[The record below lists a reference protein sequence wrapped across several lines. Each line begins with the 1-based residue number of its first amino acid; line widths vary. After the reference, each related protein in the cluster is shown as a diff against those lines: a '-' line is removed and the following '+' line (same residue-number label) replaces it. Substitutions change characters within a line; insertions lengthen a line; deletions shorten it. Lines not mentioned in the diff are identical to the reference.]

1 MPAPTITCVRIPRFA
16 VEVERQR
23 SFDPAPFDPA
33 QGRLHDIGSR
43 LVLIGEATVFD
54 CSLGAD
60 ASGVRMGMRM
70 SEAIGLCGKAVVLA
84 PDMPYYERRSEEV
97 LDFLGELSPVVEPA
111 GLGVAYLSLKG
122 LPVNHE
128 AFAEELISALHL
140 RYGFM
145 ASAGLANGKFA
156 ARVAACATR
165 PGAVKIVP
173 PDEEAAFLAPLSID
187 HLPADEATRW
197 RLRVL
202 GLETMGDIATLPLGA
217 FQAQFGPQGRRWW
230 ELASGIDSEPLT
242 ARVKEDRVIRRL
254 QMPSPSVSLDA
265 ILVGVERLV
274 HSAYSDPERG
284 NRWVRKAIIRGML
297 EAGGTWE
304 LPVAFREA
312 LASPRDA
319 WSAIKGAIMRRPPE
333 RPVEDLEVE
342 LVGLSAESGKQAT
355 MFEGKGKLWR
365 QVQEAVRQLETQRD
379 RPSIGKVIKLD
390 PRSRIPERRA
400 ALADLRSDV

>member
-1 MPAPTITCVRIPRFA
+1 MPAPTIVCVHIPRFA

-23 SFDPAPFDPA
+23 
-33 QGRLHDIGSR
+33 RNDIGSR

-54 CSLGAD
+54 SSLGAD
-60 ASGVRMGMRM
+60 ASGVRPLMRM

-84 PDMPYYERRSEEV
+84 PDVPYYERRSEEV
-97 LDFLGELSPVVEPA
+97 LDFLGELSPVVEGV

-122 LPVNHE
+122 LPIAHE
-128 AFAEELISALHL
+128 TFVEEVIASLHL
-140 RYGFM
+140 QCRFM

-156 ARVAACATR
+156 ARVAANVTR

-173 PDEEAAFLAPLSID
+173 VGEEAAFLAPLSID
-187 HLPADEATRW
+187 YLPADDATRW
-197 RLRVL
+197 RMRLL
-202 GLETMGDIATLPLGA
+202 GLETMGNIAKLPLGA
-217 FQAQFGPQGRRWW
+217 FQAQFGSAGRRWW
-230 ELASGIDSEPLT
+230 ELANGIDSELLI
-242 ARVKEDRVIRRL
+242 ARVRENTVVRRL

-265 ILVGVERLV
+265 ILIGVERLV

-284 NRWVRKAIIRGML
+284 NRWVRKAVVRGML

-319 WSAIKGAIMRRPPE
+319 WFAIKGAVMRRPPE
-333 RPVEDLEVE
+333 RPVEELEVE
-342 LVGLSAESGKQAT
+342 LVGLSSESGKQAT
-355 MFEGKGKLWR
+355 MFEGKGRLWR
-365 QVQEAVRQLETQRD
+365 QVHEAVRQLETQRD
-379 RPSIGKVIKLD
+379 RPLLGKVIALE

-400 ALADLRSDV
+400 ALADLRGDV

>member
-1 MPAPTITCVRIPRFA
+1 MSIACIHIPRFA

-23 SFDPAPFDPA
+23 
-33 QGRLHDIGSR
+33 RNDIGSR

-60 ASGVRMGMRM
+60 ASGVRPEMRM
-70 SEAIGLCGKAVVLA
+70 SEAIGFCGRAVVLA
-84 PDMPYYERRSEEV
+84 PDAQHYERRSEEV
-97 LDFLGELSPVVEPA
+97 MDFLGELSPVVEGA

-122 LPVNHE
+122 LAVDHE
-128 AFAEELISALHL
+128 AFAEELIASMHL
-140 RYGFM
+140 RHGFM
-145 ASAGLANGKFA
+145 ASVGVANGKFA
-156 ARVAACATR
+156 ARVAASATR
-165 PGAVKIVP
+165 PGATKVVP
-173 PDEEAAFLAPLSID
+173 EGGEADFLAPLSID
-187 HLPADEATRW
+187 HLPADEAMCW
-197 RLRVL
+197 RLRLL
-202 GLETMGDIATLPLGA
+202 GLETMGDIAKLPLGA
-217 FQAQFGPQGRRWW
+217 FQAQFGPQGKRYW

-242 ARVKEDRVIRRL
+242 ARVKEEIVIRRL

-274 HSAYSDPERG
+274 HSAYGDPERG
-284 NRWVRKAIIRGML
+284 NRWVRKAVVRGTL

-319 WSAIKGAIMRRPPE
+319 WSAIKAAIMRRPPE
-333 RPVEDLEVE
+333 RPVEELEIE
-342 LVGLSAESGKQAT
+342 LIGLSAESGKQAS

-379 RPSIGKVIKLD
+379 RPSIGKVIALD
-390 PRSRIPERRA
+390 PRSRIPERRS
-400 ALADLRSDV
+400 ALADMRGDV

>member
-1 MPAPTITCVRIPRFA
+1 MPAPMIACVYIPSFA

-23 SFDPAPFDPA
+23 SFDSAKNK
-33 QGRLHDIGSR
+33 GHDIGSR
-43 LVLIGEATVFD
+43 LVLIGEAIVFD

-60 ASGVRMGMRM
+60 ASGVRPGMRM
-70 SEAIGLCGKAVVLA
+70 SEAIGLCGQAVVLA
-84 PDMPYYERRSEEV
+84 PDVPYYERRSEEV
-97 LDFLGELSPVVEPA
+97 MDFLGGLSPVVEST

-122 LPVNHE
+122 LPVDHE
-128 AFAEELISALHL
+128 AFAEELIASLHL
-140 RYGFM
+140 RCGFM

-165 PGAVKIVP
+165 PGAVRIVP
-173 PDEEAAFLAPLSID
+173 PDEEGTFLAPLSID

-197 RLRVL
+197 RLRLL
-202 GLETMGDIATLPLGA
+202 GLETMGDIAKLPLGA
-217 FQAQFGPQGRRWW
+217 FQAQFGREGGRWW
-230 ELASGIDSEPLT
+230 GLASGIDSEPLT
-242 ARVKEDRVIRRL
+242 ARVKEEIVVRLL

-284 NRWVRKAIIRGML
+284 NRWVRKAVVRGTL

-312 LASPRDA
+312 LASPFDA

-333 RPVEDLEVE
+333 RPVEELEVE
-342 LVGLSAESGKQAT
+342 LIGLSAESGKQSS

-365 QVQEAVRQLETQRD
+365 QVHEAVRQLETQRE
-379 RPSIGKVIKLD
+379 RPSIGKVIALD
-390 PRSRIPERRA
+390 PRSRIPERRS